1 MSSGENYPLPVRCA
15 LFSLQSD
22 TFVSSFWEICS
33 FPPAEVCNGHT
44 CHTTV
49 IVPVCIVTHIIMA
62 ENQVCKENWW
72 HNNLDI
78 QWQTSFIPTDNDIQ
92 KILVICTVNNF
103 KILTLT
109 KLYGMIKKRNMS
121 RCEKKNIPLTFK
133 WCIFIKNFWWLRTS
147 ILSKETLPP
156 FYLLLFAYLLMSHM
170 SYFLSSIYT
179 IMHIATE
186 MRYHTPHKHKITNNM
201 YWSFVVVLLYC
212 AVLPLNSNIVLVLW
226 SSI

>member
-15 LFSLQSD
+15 LYSLQSS
-22 TFVSSFWEICS
+22 FVSWFWEICS
-33 FPPAEVCNGHT
+33 FPLVEVCNGHT
-44 CHTTV
+44 CRTTV

-92 KILVICTVNNF
+92 KLLVICTVNNF

-121 RCEKKNIPLTFK
+121 RCEKKPSRLLLNSVSLS
-133 WCIFIKNFWWLRTS
+133 KNSDDFELQF
-147 ILSKETLPP
+147 LSKETLPP
-156 FYLLLFAYLLMSHM
+156 YLFIICLSVDVTHVILFVINLYNHAYSHWKEV
-170 SYFLSSIYT
+170 S
-179 IMHIATE
+179 
-186 MRYHTPHKHKITNNM
+186 HTT
-201 YWSFVVVLLYC
+201 
-212 AVLPLNSNIVLVLW
+212 
-226 SSI
+226 